1 MHPLSLRE
9 RLLRAVFVLAAAST
23 PWISRPT
30 GTDAELRGLAVLDA
44 KHAWASGSGGTIVR
58 TVDGERW
65 EKLAP
70 PAGGE
75 KLDFRDVE
83 ALGGGAVVLMSAGTG
98 DAARIY
104 RSGDGGATWT
114 LTDTNPDKDGF
125 YDALA
130 FWDAT
135 DGLVMGDPVGGRF
148 VVRATSDGG
157 ATWRV
162 PEGLSMPAA
171 LPNEGAFAASGTC
184 LFALKGSQDA
194 WFVTGGARVAR
205 VFHTADR
212 GRTWTVADT
221 PAPNGNAS
229 SGLFSVAFLDARRG
243 FAAGGDYKQP
253 AFKGLNGIRTEDG
266 GATWTPAPLSA
277 TGFYSAVVPVPG
289 AKDDLVAAGLAGEAV
304 SHDAGRTWTK
314 TGDTPMNAA
323 AFAGPNDGW
332 AVGPKGSALRFTSSP
347 R

>member
-1 MHPLSLRE
+1 VKR
-9 RLLRAVFVLAAAST
+9 RLLAAAVLAGAST
-23 PWISRPT
+23 LWIPRPT

-44 KHAWASGSGGTIVR
+44 KRAWASGSGGTIVR
-58 TVDGERW
+58 TRDGERW

-75 KLDFRDVE
+75 ELDFRDVE
-83 ALGGGAVVLMSAGTG
+83 SLGGDVVVLMSAGTG

-104 RSGDGGATWT
+104 RSADGGATWT

-130 FWDAT
+130 FWDAKE
-135 DGLVMGDPVGGRF
+135 GLVMGDPVGGRF

-162 PEGLSMPAA
+162 PEGFSMPAA

-184 LFALKGSQDA
+184 LFALKGGQEA
-194 WFVTGGARVAR
+194 WFVTGGASVAR
-205 VFHTADR
+205 VFHTKDR

-243 FAAGGDYKQP
+243 YAAGGDYKQP
-253 AFKGLNGIRTEDG
+253 DFKGLNGVRTEDG
-266 GATWTPAPLSA
+266 GATWIPAPLSA
-277 TGFYSAVVPVPG
+277 TGFYSAVVPVPR
-289 AKDDLVAAGLAGEAV
+289 AKDELVAVGLAGEAV
-304 SHDAGRTWTK
+304 SHDAGRTWSK
-314 TGDTPMNAA
+314 TGGVPMNAA
-323 AFAGPNDGW
+323 AFSASDAGW
-332 AVGPKGSALRFTSSP
+332 AVGPKGSALRSAG

>member
-1 MHPLSLRE
+1 VRGVRVPK
-9 RLLRAVFVLAAAST
+9 LLFATALAGAST
-23 PWISRPT
+23 FWNLRPT
-30 GTDAELRGLAVLDA
+30 GTDSELRGLAVLDT

-58 TVDGERW
+58 TRDGERW
-65 EKLAP
+65 ERLAP

-83 ALGGGAVVLMSAGTG
+83 AIGGDAVVLMSAGSG

-104 RSGDGGATWT
+104 RSTDGGASWT
-114 LTDTNPDKDGF
+114 ISDTNPDKDGF

-130 FWDAT
+130 FWDAKN
-135 DGLVMGDPVGGRF
+135 GMVMGDPVGGRF
-148 VVRATSDGG
+148 VVRVTADGG

-162 PEGLSMPAA
+162 PDGLSTPAA

-184 LFALKGSQDA
+184 LFALKGGQDA
-194 WFVTGGARVAR
+194 WFVTGGASVAR
-205 VFHTADR
+205 VFHTMDR
-212 GRTWTVADT
+212 GRTWTAANT

-253 AFKGLNGIRTEDG
+253 AFQGLNGIRTEDG
-266 GATWTPAPLSA
+266 GATWTPAPLSV
-277 TGFYSAVVPVPG
+277 TGFFSAVAPVPG
-289 AKDDLVAAGLAGEAV
+289 AQDELVAVGLAGEAA
-304 SHDAGRTWTK
+304 SHDAGRTWSK
-314 TGDTPMNAA
+314 TGDVPMNAA
-323 AFAGPNDGW
+323 AFSASDVGW
-332 AVGPKGSALRFTSSP
+332 AVGPKGTALRLAT